1 MWRTRFPL
9 ETITTKHN
17 NITKSSTKLAR
28 SIHTL
33 TMSLSL
39 DKSPDAE
46 LLRFLARFAGV
57 NTGSAASG
65 PVRVRLGKT
74 NELRQVNTIAKFF
87 ARQADREAELCG
99 QDAFEKA
106 QVAMWLDFASGISQC
121 PPQAAPAHWKVLDS
135 ALERKTYFAAQRVTL
150 ADAAL
155 FWSLRSAVAAFS
167 LAQRSTYPN
176 LVRWFDQ
183 LQHTVGVRGFRGLD
197 VVDLG
202 RKQFAL
208 TV

>member
-1 MWRTRFPL
+1 
-9 ETITTKHN
+9 
-17 NITKSSTKLAR
+17 
-28 SIHTL
+28 
-33 TMSLSL
+33 MSLSL

-57 NTGSAASG
+57 NTGSASSG
-65 PVRVRLGKT
+65 PVRVRLGKN
-74 NELRQVNTIAKFF
+74 NELRQVNSIAKHF
-87 ARQADREAELCG
+87 ARQADRENELCG
-99 QDAFEKA
+99 QDALEKA
-106 QVAMWLDFASGISQC
+106 QVAMWLDFAVGIAQC
-121 PPQAAPAHWKVLDS
+121 PPQASVAHWKVLDA
-135 ALERKTYFAAQRVTL
+135 ALLSKTYFAAHRVTL

-155 FWSLRSAVAAFS
+155 FWALHEAVSKFSAK
-167 LAQRSTYPN
+167 QRDEFAN

-183 LQHTVGVRGFRGLD
+183 IQHTVGVRGFRDLA